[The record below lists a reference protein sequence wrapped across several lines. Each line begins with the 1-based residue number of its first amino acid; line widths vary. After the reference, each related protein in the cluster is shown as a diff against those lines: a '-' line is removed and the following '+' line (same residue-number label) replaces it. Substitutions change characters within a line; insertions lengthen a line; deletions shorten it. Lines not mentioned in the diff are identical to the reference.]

1 MLCGQTHPLKIHAYL
16 GRKVRSPAQ
25 GENVVV
31 TIVSIICRTAKE
43 AGKQYSKRILPP
55 FVIPYCQIGRE
66 GVLAYLRRYPDGSL
80 VYAAGLAMLGA
91 RDLRTIGRH
100 IALGLQMI
108 GAAALQLASLLS
120 GLAAYATLPEPRLGQ
135 SPTEHLDELARQVGR
150 AARRAG
156 HGSASEL
163 PPIVYV
169 HLASAF
175 ERSSEPLALPS
186 SCVLRAAVFHDTS

>member
-1 MLCGQTHPLKIHAYL
+1 M
-16 GRKVRSPAQ
+16 RSPAE

-55 FVIPYCQIGRE
+55 FVIPYCQIGLE
-66 GVLAYLRRYPDGSL
+66 GVLTYLRRYPDGSL

-91 RDLRTIGRH
+91 RDRRTIGRH
-100 IALGLQMI
+100 IALGLQTI
-108 GAAALQLASLLS
+108 ATASLELAELLS
-120 GLAAYATLPEPRLGQ
+120 GLPAYASLPEAPLGQ
-135 SPTEHLDELARQVGR
+135 SPTEHLEELAQQVGR

-156 HGSASEL
+156 HGSASEV

-169 HLASAF
+169 HLASVF
-175 ERSSEPLALPS
+175 ERSSGPLAVPS